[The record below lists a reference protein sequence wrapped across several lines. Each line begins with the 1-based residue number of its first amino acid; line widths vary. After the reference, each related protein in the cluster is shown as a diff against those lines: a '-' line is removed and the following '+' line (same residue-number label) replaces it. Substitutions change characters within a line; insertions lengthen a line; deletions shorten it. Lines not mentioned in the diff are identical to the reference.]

1 MSSVIRIMIIQ
12 TYMQTDLTGLSS
24 ELKKLIEIQCLAQFL
39 VHIKIHLVIMVI
51 VVIEQK
57 RKEDVLCTVGERF
70 QKTVTNLSL
79 ALAGSDRLT
88 QKHLLGPLCHS
99 FSH

>member
-24 ELKKLIEIQCLAQFL
+24 ELKKLIEIQLAQFL

-57 RKEDVLCTVGERF
+57 RKEDVLRTVGERF

-79 ALAGSDRLT
+79 ASAGSDRLT